1 MAKKQTTKKT
11 NTATQTK
18 KASTKKAETA
28 KPKKVSQID
37 AAIKVL
43 GTARKPMSCKE
54 LVEAMTKKKLWT
66 SPGGATPDATLY
78 ASILRDLKKGKTGI
92 EYLACVLILRLE
104 SGSLME
110 MDINKLDIDSLPSG
124 EFFL

>member
-43 GTARKPMSCKE
+43 GTARKRSACAANAVRLVATQCETMRLGASRGDLARRKE
-54 LVEAMTKKKLWT
+54 NHVS
-66 SPGGATPDATLY
+66 SPVLGAYVIICDSVRRG
-78 ASILRDLKKGKTGI
+78 ASQCD
-92 EYLACVLILRLE
+92 
-104 SGSLME
+104 
-110 MDINKLDIDSLPSG
+110 
-124 EFFL
+124 

>member
-1 MAKKQTTKKT
+1 MATKKRTTTKKAASAKRT
-11 NTATQTK
+11 TKAAK
-18 KASTKKAETA
+18 KATPD

-78 ASILRDLKKGKTGI
+78 ASILRDLKKGKDARFKKAAPGKFT
-92 EYLACVLILRLE
+92 LAKK
-104 SGSLME
+104 S
-110 MDINKLDIDSLPSG
+110 
-124 EFFL
+124 